1 MIVFINILKALRE
14 FRDPESCCYN
24 GYREDPKLNNESLG
38 IKPFVDVGERLPF
51 TGRNEEL
58 GHLVKFIHK
67 NLDTWCYSY
76 KSRYTPNNDQNILN
90 EYWKREYQHPTV
102 ADGPGRGIAGAQTV
116 LALRILHQSINGN
129 LNYAEFISDLKVT
142 LGQHHIKFED
152 ITLEAVL
159 EHICVLPP
167 SISLPY
173 MVLLHL
179 SETNSLLKKSPYE
192 SLQLLMKAALLRA
205 FNSNDILTENF
216 NEFNVTEHFLV
227 TLTNSGH
234 FLAALADCGDNVRL
248 FSLMVYVIGCYD
260 DKSHLFSW
268 NRLFEI
274 LLKLSDYASKVEHW
288 INTVHYLVTTSFPKY
303 TTCLLQLDTHCLM
316 HVLTPALLGDPI
328 DMNPSS
334 EIMKSGITWE
344 DLEKDGAISLISN
357 KELISIELPFMFIQ
371 LYLGHP
377 HNDKNPLISFI
388 HLLNHLNDKSN
399 WRQNEKCDIA
409 MVALWLLNWHFN
421 HPTHTVFALKEVVP
435 NLYGPVSDKN
445 LRLPQAIQQ
454 LNLLA
459 YIGAGNE
466 TFADSWFV
474 FKHSNDDGDFENM
487 AVNKNVVVLGL
498 ESKSC
503 AKEEAL
509 YANYSNLH
517 KNKVKRK
524 LPKGTP
530 LVFMMIADMKGD
542 NIIAEEDEIIIVSE
556 NIEKL
561 YGPWLAQHHQF
572 ALSNKIYK

>member
-1 MIVFINILKALRE
+1 
-14 FRDPESCCYN
+14 
-24 GYREDPKLNNESLG
+24 
-38 IKPFVDVGERLPF
+38 VGERLPF

-102 ADGPGRGIAGAQTV
+102 ADGPGRAENILFNIKGIAGAQTV

-234 FLAALADCGDNVRL
+234 FLAALADCGDN
-248 FSLMVYVIGCYD
+248 
-260 DKSHLFSW
+260 
-268 NRLFEI
+268 
-274 LLKLSDYASKVEHW
+274 LSDYASKVEHW

-344 DLEKDGAISLISN
+344 DLEKD
-357 KELISIELPFMFIQ
+357 
-371 LYLGHP
+371 
-377 HNDKNPLISFI
+377 
-388 HLLNHLNDKSN
+388 
-399 WRQNEKCDIA
+399 
-409 MVALWLLNWHFN
+409 
-421 HPTHTVFALKEVVP
+421 
-435 NLYGPVSDKN
+435 
-445 LRLPQAIQQ
+445 
-454 LNLLA
+454 
-459 YIGAGNE
+459 
-466 TFADSWFV
+466 
-474 FKHSNDDGDFENM
+474 
-487 AVNKNVVVLGL
+487 
-498 ESKSC
+498 
-503 AKEEAL
+503 
-509 YANYSNLH
+509 
-517 KNKVKRK
+517 
-524 LPKGTP
+524 
-530 LVFMMIADMKGD
+530 
-542 NIIAEEDEIIIVSE
+542 
-556 NIEKL
+556 
-561 YGPWLAQHHQF
+561 
-572 ALSNKIYK
+572 